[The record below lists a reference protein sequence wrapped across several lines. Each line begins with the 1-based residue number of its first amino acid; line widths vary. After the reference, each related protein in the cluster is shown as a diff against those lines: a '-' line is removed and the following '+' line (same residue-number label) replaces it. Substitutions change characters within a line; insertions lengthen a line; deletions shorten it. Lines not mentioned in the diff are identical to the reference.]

1 MQGYDIVKEPE
12 EENNDTIEEYR
23 KQLSIEELK
32 ALAYEIMKERQ

>member
-1 MQGYDIVKEPE
+1 MQGYNIVKEPE

-32 ALAYEIMKERQ
+32 TLAYGIVKARQ